1 MIPNPLPRI
10 VSQAEWQ
17 TALGAHRAREKAA
30 TRVRDA
36 LAAERRRLPMVKIE
50 KDYRFEGESG
60 PARLAD
66 LFEGRRQLI
75 VYHVMFGPTWRQ
87 GCVGCSM
94 SVDNIGHLSHLHAR
108 DVSMALV
115 SRAPLAK
122 LAAYKKR
129 MGWTVPWYS
138 SFDSDFNF
146 DFGATVGEDEKSSVS
161 VFLRDV
167 DGGGDNVY
175 RTYATSGRGDEMLGT
190 AWSYLDLVPFG
201 RQETWED
208 SPQGWPQTPPYD
220 WWQRHDEYDDKPA
233 LTSTGA

>member
-1 MIPNPLPRI
+1 
-10 VSQAEWQ
+10 
-17 TALGAHRAREKAA
+17 
-30 TRVRDA
+30 
-36 LAAERRRLPMVKIE
+36 MVKID
-50 KDYRFEGESG
+50 KDYRFEGEHG
-60 PARLAD
+60 PARLIN

-108 DVSMALV
+108 DVSLALI
-115 SRAPLAK
+115 SRAPLVN

-129 MGWTVPWYS
+129 MGWTVPWFS
-138 SFDSDFNF
+138 SFGSDFNA
-146 DFGATVGEDEKSSVS
+146 DFGATVGEDEKSAVS

-167 DGGGDNVY
+167 DGGGDSVY

-190 AWSYLDLVPFG
+190 AWSYFDLVPFG
-201 RQETWED
+201 RQESWED

-220 WWQRHDEYDDKPA
+220 WWQRHDEYDTTLP
-233 LTSTGA
+233 LTSTLASTGA